1 MTTTK
6 LPPDMVLATP
16 IGGKDIDPELEAK
29 LKDKK
34 TNTKGTDFKFLSH
47 KGSKMLSSASN
58 KSKTAAIAAT
68 TFTQRMKLKRS
79 SSI

>member
-34 TNTKGTDFKFLSH
+34 TNTKDTGFKFLLH
-47 KGSKMLSSASN
+47 KGSKMLSSALS